1 MRYKEI
7 KIVENNPFDDIVA
20 AAGGG
25 EPFAGVEPRTNR
37 SVRANPDGSI
47 SRPNAPQDNT
57 QGLEA
62 GPPYPQE
69 DMDAVR
75 EMQTKLEDLEYSV
88 GSTGIDG
95 KYGPRTSRAVA
106 AYKRDRNITDPD
118 RGRSMT
124 QEQLTALASAEPVE
138 DPSPTGNEG
147 GGAARYD
154 LPPLSDRTDVQG
166 AVGAVLDFIG
176 RYEARGH
183 YDMRNGSTR
192 DPAIIDM
199 TINEVLQYQ
208 NNRRSWPGSRSTAI
222 GRYQYT
228 QSTLLW
234 MTGLMGV
241 NRNTQKFD
249 EDFQDRLC
257 IYDMR
262 YRCKLDDWLA
272 GRLETEEFVNELA
285 EVWAAIPNS
294 SNRSEYVGIAGN
306 RRGLDFDDAV
316 GQLDQILSG
325 VA

>member
-1 MRYKEI
+1 MRYSDF
-7 KIVENNPFDDIVA
+7 KIVENVPD
-20 AAGGG
+20 
-25 EPFAGVEPRTNR
+25 
-37 SVRANPDGSI
+37 DGS
-47 SRPNAPQDNT
+47 RAGQEPNASADT
-57 QGLEA
+57 GLSA

-69 DMDAVR
+69 DMEAVR
-75 EMQTKLEDLEYSV
+75 ALQTKLEELGYSV

-124 QEQLTALASAEPVE
+124 QEQLPALASAEPVE
-138 DPSPTGNEG
+138 DPSPTGNES

-166 AVGAVLDFIG
+166 AIGAVLDFIG
-176 RYEARGH
+176 RYEARGR
-183 YDMRNGSTR
+183 YDIRNGGSR
-192 DPAIIDM
+192 NPAILDM
-199 TINEVLQYQ
+199 TIAEVQQ
-208 NNRRSWPGSRSTAI
+208 HQTTWRSWPGARSAAI

-228 QSTLLW
+228 QSTLRW

-249 EDFQDRLC
+249 EDFQDQLC

-262 YRCKLDDWLA
+262 YRCQLDDWLA
-272 GRLETEEFVNELA
+272 GRLETEEFVNKLA
-285 EVWAAIPNS
+285 QVWAAIPNS
-294 SNRSEYVGIAGN
+294 SNRSQYRGIAGN
-306 RRGLDFDDAV
+306 QRGVDFDDAV

-325 VA
+325 IA